1 MKVLSLFC
9 VALSLLLSISPA
21 ASTDLPDLRQ
31 DFDQLAARCAPGVH
45 PRTMRALVSV
55 ESSHNPYAIGVVNGR
70 LDHQPM
76 TFAEALALV
85 HQLDQQGYNFSLGL
99 AQVNRYNL
107 TRLGESYE
115 TIFDT
120 CRNLHA
126 GAQVL
131 RECFAKAKGPYG
143 DDQTAVRAALSCY
156 YSGNFTRGFRSESNG
171 PSYVQKVVARA
182 VAADTNAVTV
192 PEILPRAGDQIEK
205 APMAARLA
213 PATAPAW
220 VTLVGG
226 DPPISAAPT
235 PPPTAPVI
243 DAGHE
248 PPVVVQL
255 AGNVQPS
262 VPASTQ
268 VPPKAGVIASSS
280 GQPLNDTSFVQFVG
294 VTP

>member
-21 ASTDLPDLRQ
+21 ASTGLPDLHE

-70 LDHQPM
+70 LGHQPM
-76 TFAEALALV
+76 TFADALALV

-99 AQVNRYNL
+99 AQVNRNNL
-107 TRLGESYE
+107 ARLGESYE

-156 YSGNFTRGFRSESNG
+156 YSGSFTRGFRAESNG
-171 PSYVQKVVARA
+171 QSYVQKVVARA
-182 VAADTNAVTV
+182 VAPDTNAVTV
-192 PEILPRAGDQIEK
+192 PEILPRSGDQIEK
-205 APMAARLA
+205 APITPRLSP
-213 PATAPAW
+213 PASPAW
-220 VTLVGG
+220 VTLVGS
-226 DPPISAAPT
+226 D
-235 PPPTAPVI
+235 PPPTSPPAAQAMP
-243 DAGHE
+243 E

-255 AGNVQPS
+255 ASNVQSGVPS
-262 VPASTQ
+262 STQ
-268 VPPKAGVIASSS
+268 ARPKAEVTASSS
-280 GQPLNDTSFVQFVG
+280 APSLNDTSFVQFVG
-294 VTP
+294 GNP